1 MHTVGASDAQHDFV
15 QLLDRVERGESV
27 TITRQGRPIAQ
38 LVPIPSPQT
47 PDHLEA
53 IRQLREFGK
62 GRRLD
67 GLRIRSLIDEGRR
80 V

>member
-1 MHTVGASDAQHDFV
+1 METVGAFEAKTHLAE
-15 QLLDRVERGESV
+15 LLDRVEGGESI
-27 TITRQGRPIAQ
+27 TITRRGKAVAQ
-38 LVPIPSPQT
+38 LVPVTRPQVR
-47 PDHLEA
+47 DRLEA

-67 GLRIRSLIDEGRR
+67 GLRIRDLINEGRR